1 MEERLENV
9 CYIVI
14 CLLVSQV
21 VYKVVDEKVEG
32 KFTEFHNV
40 GDMADIYILVR
51 KLGRILAK
59 TQSYVKKVLFA
70 SQIYN
75 YVCKLDKC
83 ERIIN
88 TWSKRKLHYY

>member
-1 MEERLENV
+1 M

-14 CLLVSQV
+14 VSQI

-59 TQSYVKKVLFA
+59 TQSFVK
-70 SQIYN
+70 
-75 YVCKLDKC
+75 
-83 ERIIN
+83 
-88 TWSKRKLHYY
+88 